1 MAGWYNRTGMILNSH
16 VDPRKLVGSYPERLS
31 LEQLRGLAGYM
42 VALELYTP
50 ETVPVRRIEAIGET
64 VEECMAGL
72 AARGL
77 DPRHFEYSMLKAP
90 Y

>member
-1 MAGWYNRTGMILNSH
+1 MILNSR
-16 VDPRKLVGSYPERLS
+16 VDPRKLIGLSPERLS
-31 LEQLRGLAGYM
+31 VEQLRALAGLV

-50 ETVPVRRIEAIGET
+50 ETTPVRTIEAIGET
-64 VEECMAGL
+64 AEECMAEL

-77 DPRHFEYSMLKAP
+77 NVRRFEYVMLKAP

>member
-1 MAGWYNRTGMILNSH
+1 MILNSR
-16 VDPRKLVGSYPERLS
+16 VDPRKIVGSYPERLS
-31 LEQLRGLAGYM
+31 VEQLRALAGYV

-64 VEECMAGL
+64 ADECMAGL
-72 AARGL
+72 AGRGL
-77 DPRHFEYSMLKAP
+77 DPRRFEYIMLKAP

>member
-1 MAGWYNRTGMILNSH
+1 MILNSG
-16 VDPRKLVGSYPERLS
+16 VDPRKVVGSYPERLS
-31 LEQLRGLAGYM
+31 VKQLRGLAGYV

-64 VEECMAGL
+64 AEECMAELDG
-72 AARGL
+72 RGL
-77 DPRHFEYSMLKAP
+77 EPRQFEYSTLKAP

>member
-1 MAGWYNRTGMILNSH
+1 MILNSR
-16 VDPRKLVGSYPERLS
+16 VDPRKLVGLYPERLS
-31 LEQLRGLAGYM
+31 IEQLTALAGYV

-50 ETVPVRRIEAIGET
+50 ETLPLRRIEAIGET
-64 VEECMAGL
+64 AEECMAEL

-77 DPRHFEYSMLKAP
+77 DPRNFEYSMLKAP

>member
-1 MAGWYNRTGMILNSH
+1 MILNSR
-16 VDPRKLVGSYPERLS
+16 VDPRKLVGAYPERLS
-31 LEQLRGLAGYM
+31 VQQLRDLAGYV

-50 ETVPVRRIEAIGET
+50 ETLPVRRIEAIAET
-64 VEECMAGL
+64 AEECMAHL

-77 DPRHFEYSMLKAP
+77 DPRHFEYIMLKTP

>member
-1 MAGWYNRTGMILNSH
+1 MDDWYNRTGMILNSG
-16 VDPRKLVGSYPERLS
+16 VDPRKLIGLYPERLS
-31 LEQLRGLAGYM
+31 VEQLRGLAGYV

-64 VEECMAGL
+64 AEECMAEL
-72 AARGL
+72 VARGL
-77 DPRHFEYSMLKAP
+77 DPRHFEYILLKAP

>member
-1 MAGWYNRTGMILNSH
+1 MILNSR
-16 VDPRKLVGSYPERLS
+16 VDPRKLVGLYPERLS
-31 LEQLRGLAGYM
+31 IEQLMALAGYV

-50 ETVPVRRIEAIGET
+50 ETVPLRRIEAIGET
-64 VEECMAGL
+64 AEECMAEL

-77 DPRHFEYSMLKAP
+77 DPRNFEYSMLKTP

>member
-1 MAGWYNRTGMILNSH
+1 MILNSR
-16 VDPRKLVGSYPERLS
+16 VDHRKLLGAYPERLS
-31 LEQLRGLAGYM
+31 LGQLRGLAGYM

-64 VEECMAGL
+64 GEECMAEL

-77 DPRHFEYSMLKAP
+77 DPRHFEYIMLKAP